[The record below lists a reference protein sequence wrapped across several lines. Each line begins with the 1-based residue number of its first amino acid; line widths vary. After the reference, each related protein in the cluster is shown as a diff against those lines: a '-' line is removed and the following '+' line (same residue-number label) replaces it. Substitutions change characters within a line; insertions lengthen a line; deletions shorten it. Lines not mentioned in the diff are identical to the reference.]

1 MTERVE
7 LAEPVLDSAM
17 SYRVTAAVS
26 APERAGHALRVRA
39 AALAESVVAELYR
52 RRPDLETRYGPA
64 GRRHCV
70 NDLAHHV
77 RFLATSIEMGDA
89 KVFVDYVA
97 WAADVMASRGV
108 DVRDQLDSLEVLR
121 DVAAAAVP
129 EDVADFVRDTV
140 SAAFERAK
148 CASTCPRPRARRLS
162 PAQLRPDARPA
173 ASTAGSTPAH
183 S

>member
-1 MTERVE
+1 
-7 LAEPVLDSAM
+7 M
-17 SYRVTAAVS
+17 SQGAVS
-26 APERAGHALRVRA
+26 VISQNERAGHALRVRA
-39 AALAESVVAELYR
+39 LALADSVVTELYR
-52 RRPDLETRYGPA
+52 RRPDLQNRYGPG

-70 NDLAHHV
+70 NDLAHHF
-77 RFLATSIEMGDA
+77 RFLAASTELCDA

-129 EDVADFVRDTV
+129 DEIAGFVRDTV
-140 SAAFERAK
+140 SAASERVT
-148 CASTCPRPRARRLS
+148 CASTCPRPRARRLP
-162 PAQLRPDARPA
+162 PAQRRPHVAPA
-173 ASTAGSTPAH
+173 ASTAESTPAR

>member
-1 MTERVE
+1 
-7 LAEPVLDSAM
+7 M
-17 SYRVTAAVS
+17 SRGSVSTIS

-39 AALAESVVAELYR
+39 AALAESVVTELYR
-52 RRPDLETRYGPA
+52 RRPDLETRYGPD

-70 NDLAHHV
+70 NDLAHHL
-77 RFLATSIEMGDA
+77 RFLAASTELGDA

-129 EDVADFVRDTV
+129 DEIADFVRHTV
-140 SAAFERAK
+140 SAASERAK
-148 CASTCPRPRARRLS
+148 YASTCPRPRARRS
-162 PAQLRPDARPA
+162 PPSHPRPAAPPA
-173 ASTAGSTPAH
+173 ASTAGSTPAR